1 MKMRG
6 RNFLVFAGAVVG
18 ILILALLVRQPFLQR
33 ATPDEK
39 NVIFESYTLTERHAG
54 DLAIFGGTV
63 ALDVGS
69 RVGGSASLLGDT
81 IAVAGA
87 VEGDL
92 GAIGDTLIVN
102 PGAQIAGNANLLG
115 TAVTFGG
122 TVAGDLHI
130 SAEQVTILPGA
141 RISGVVDVCAEN
153 LTDQRVDVPA
163 PTCINNGINPFAALI
178 ALRETSLGGS
188 TLGARLDTLAT
199 MGIAI
204 VGMVMLT
211 GFSVLL
217 VTFFPRQISHI
228 EEAMRARPRGF
239 GGVGIAVY
247 ALAVGV
253 FFGMILLLATIP
265 PVGLLLIPVF
275 LILVLA
281 LVVLTM
287 TGLVTAVIMIGDW
300 LLSRVSKFPTPP
312 LIAAVAGSLA
322 LSVGLAAVALLPFGF
337 AISVLLLG
345 LFSSVGLGASL
356 FTRIGTRPVGR
367 TYFIQG

>member
-1 MKMRG
+1 MRG
-6 RNFLVFAGAVVG
+6 RNFLVFAGAVIGV
-18 ILILALLVRQPFLQR
+18 LILALLVRQPFMQR

-39 NVIFESYTLTERHAG
+39 NVVFQSYTLSDSHPD
-54 DLAIFGGTV
+54 DLVVFGETI
-63 ALDVGS
+63 ALDEGS
-69 RVGGSASLLGDT
+69 RVGGNASLLGNT

-92 GAIGDTLIVN
+92 GMFGETMIVN

-115 TAVTFGG
+115 SAVTFGG
-122 TVAGDLHI
+122 TVVGDLHI
-130 SAEQVTILPGA
+130 SAERVMILPDA
-141 RISGVVDVCAEN
+141 RISGAIDICSDDI
-153 LTDQRVDVPA
+153 TDQRVDVPA
-163 PTCINNGINPFAALI
+163 LTCLNSGINPFAALI
-178 ALRETSLGGS
+178 ALRETSMAGS
-188 TLGARLDTLAT
+188 TLGAHIDTLAT
-199 MGIAI
+199 AAFAI

-217 VTFFPRQISHI
+217 VTLFPRQISHI
-228 EEAMRARPRGF
+228 EEAIRARPRGF

-247 ALAVGV
+247 ALSVGV
-253 FFGMILLLATIP
+253 FLGMILLLALIP
-265 PVGLLLIPVF
+265 PLGLLLIPVF

-322 LSVGLAAVALLPFGF
+322 LSLGLGVIALLPFGF
-337 AISVLLLG
+337 AISLLALG